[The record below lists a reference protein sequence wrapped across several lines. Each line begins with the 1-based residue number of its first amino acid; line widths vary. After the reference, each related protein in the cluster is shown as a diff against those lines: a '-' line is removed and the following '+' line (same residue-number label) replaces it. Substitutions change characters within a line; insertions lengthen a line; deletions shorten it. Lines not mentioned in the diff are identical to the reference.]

1 MKHFSPESPVL
12 RTLLG
17 SAVALTLAGC
27 AFSPP
32 MIPEGQEVVIA
43 KTTFS
48 FDKERISSEYL
59 DAYKIAPGDELDVL
73 FQIRSWVK
81 KEDFKIAVDHTI
93 DVKFVHASE
102 LDQSQ
107 RVRPDGNITLPY
119 IGEVFVV
126 GKNVETLT
134 AELKE
139 QYSKILRTP
148 QLYVLVPDFR
158 SAIKELKTDLHTA
171 PRGLS
176 RLVTVRPDG
185 FVTFPMVGELLV
197 AGRSIAD
204 VGKELNLLYEKYLP
218 GLNCDLFL
226 EKHTGSVIYVQ
237 GEVNKPGVFAIA
249 KPLSVVEAL
258 ALAGSVTPSAKLEN
272 VVVVRRQ
279 KDQLVATRVDV
290 ARSLDLS
297 ADRAFFILQPDDI
310 VLVPKTRLSLA
321 AEVVRNITDILMFRG
336 WSGINF
342 SYDVNKR
349 STP

>member
-1 MKHFSPESPVL
+1 MKRFFPAQP
-12 RTLLG
+12 RRGTLLG
-17 SAVALTLAGC
+17 TVVALTLAGC

-32 MIPEGQEVVIA
+32 LIPEGQEVTIA

-48 FDKERISSEYL
+48 FDKERIASDYL

-81 KEDFKIAVDHTI
+81 KGDFKIAVDHTI
-93 DVKFVHASE
+93 DVKFVHAPE

-119 IGEVFVV
+119 IGDVYVV
-126 GKNVETLT
+126 GKTVETLT
-134 AELKE
+134 AELKA
-139 QYSKILRTP
+139 QYGKILRIP
-148 QLYVLVPDFR
+148 QLYVLIPDFR

-176 RLVTVRPDG
+176 RLITVRPDG
-185 FVTFPMVGELLV
+185 FVTFPMVGELHV
-197 AGRSIAD
+197 AGRSIAA
-204 VGKELNLLYEKYLP
+204 VGKELNSLYENYLP

-237 GEVNKPGVFAIA
+237 GEVNKPGVFPIA
-249 KPLSVVEAL
+249 KPISVVEAL
-258 ALAGSVTPSAKLEN
+258 ALAGSVTPSARLEN
-272 VVVVRRQ
+272 VIVVRRQ

-297 ADRAFFILQPDDI
+297 PERSLFILQPDDI
-310 VLVPKTRLSLA
+310 VLVSKTKLSA
-321 AEVVRNITDILMFRG
+321 VAEVMRNISSILMFRG
-336 WSGINF
+336 WSGVNF
-342 SYDVNKR
+342 SYDLN
-349 STP
+349 P